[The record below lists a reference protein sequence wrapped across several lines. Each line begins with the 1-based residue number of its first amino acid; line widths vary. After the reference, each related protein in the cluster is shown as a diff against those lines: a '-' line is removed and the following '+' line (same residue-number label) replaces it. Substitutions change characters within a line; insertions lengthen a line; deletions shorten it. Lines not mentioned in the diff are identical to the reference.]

1 LKRGSK
7 TTPERI
13 RTQIL
18 ALVKEYHH
26 PSVFNTDRLALPIP
40 LVNNHRIFKS
50 SLAINWR
57 EIVSETAKT
66 G

>member
-1 LKRGSK
+1 M
-7 TTPERI
+7 
-13 RTQIL
+13 
-18 ALVKEYHH
+18 
-26 PSVFNTDRLALPIP
+26 ALPIP

-57 EIVSETAKT
+57 EIVSETAKK